1 MEESKIKFTDGSSY
15 EKERFIQSKQK
26 TKDKRQK
33 TKDKRQKTK
42 DKRQK
47 TKDKRQKTKD
57 KRQKT
62 KDKRQKTKDSYIK
75 AINHKHKKTATCAVI
90 CSSWCAQRDSN
101 SRPLSS

>member
-15 EKERFIQSKQK
+15 EKERFIQSK
-26 TKDKRQK
+26 
-33 TKDKRQKTK
+33 
-42 DKRQK
+42 
-47 TKDKRQKTKD
+47 QKTKD

>member
-15 EKERFIQSKQK
+15 EIERFIQSKQK

-47 TKDKRQKTKD
+47 TKD
-57 KRQKT
+57 
-62 KDKRQKTKDSYIK
+62 SYIK
-75 AINHKHKKTATCAVI
+75 AINRRHKKNRNMCGNLFKLVRSERFELPT
-90 CSSWCAQRDSN
+90 
-101 SRPLSS
+101 P

>member
-42 DKRQK
+42 DKRQLYQS
-47 TKDKRQKTKD
+47 DKSQAQKNRNMCGNLFKLVRSERFELPT
-57 KRQKT
+57 
-62 KDKRQKTKDSYIK
+62 
-75 AINHKHKKTATCAVI
+75 
-90 CSSWCAQRDSN
+90 
-101 SRPLSS
+101 P